1 MPKSSTPEPT
11 PPHMDLANIFSTRG
25 IPGIVEALQV
35 IIPLIEEYLPQILAL
50 LEKQPPPPTT
60 KGKSDG

>member
-1 MPKSSTPEPT
+1 MPKSSTPSEPT
-11 PPHMDLANIFSTRG
+11 PHTDLQNIFATRG

-50 LEKQPPPPTT
+50 LEKQQPTT
-60 KGKSDG
+60 KEPKDGGR